1 MDTIQYVTQ
10 LLDGNEVAFIGGVAE
25 FLIRKSFNLDI
36 NRFPSDVDIICNL
49 SDPFIFGYL
58 QSITIDPLNKRSYIQ
73 STELKSGIK
82 IDIFNKKNIKIEYVK
97 VEENY
102 YPILDIKTLQMYEE
116 YGMEESKE
124 NSNVYNK
131 HKDRLMFLK
140 NQNFI

>member
-1 MDTIQYVTQ
+1 MDTIHYIAQ

-25 FLIRKSFNLDI
+25 YLIRKSHNYVIHRLPNDI
-36 NRFPSDVDIICNL
+36 DIICDL

-58 QSITIDPLNKRSYIQ
+58 QSITVDPLNKRSYIQ

-82 IDIFNKKNIKIEYVK
+82 IDIFNKKKIKIEYVK

-102 YPILDIKTLQMYEE
+102 YPILDIKTLQIYEI

-124 NSNVYNK
+124 NSDVHNK